1 MSAPAALSILLLV
14 PEYPPDSIGGGGVV
28 FEALRREYAK
38 RHTVT
43 VLSGSAGARTDP
55 AMDRAD
61 GVTRVPELPIPRAHR
76 YLATTLPPTPAGVSR
91 ILRTVRDVDVV
102 HAHGFGFPVVDVGI
116 RLAARRG
123 IPVLH
128 TLHGFPVSQ
137 TKRGVVIRNA
147 FKAYHRFSGF
157 PALRRAQVHTAV
169 SPAVSALYEQ
179 RYRLAVTTIPNGVD
193 LPEEEAWPL
202 LDSLASE
209 GRPLVVSVGRLEW
222 LKGMDTLIR
231 ALPLIEDDL
240 RPRVVF
246 VGRDHGAGA
255 SLRRLAESLGVD
267 DLCSFTGAQSRGRV
281 ARAYRSAQACVVASL
296 TEAFPAVPL
305 EAMLAGT
312 ALVSSR
318 LPTIAA
324 YAVEGTNCEMFTPGD
339 EKELAVKLS
348 RVLSNP
354 DLRQRFAQ
362 EGSLVVRRFEWSSV
376 AAEYEHLMADL
387 VAASGS

>member
-1 MSAPAALSILLLV
+1 M
-14 PEYPPDSIGGGGVV
+14 
-28 FEALRREYAK
+28 
-38 RHTVT
+38 
-43 VLSGSAGARTDP
+43 
-55 AMDRAD
+55 D
-61 GVTRVPELPIPRAHR
+61 GVTRVSELPVPRAYR
-76 YLATTLPPTPAGVSR
+76 YLATTLPPTPVGVSR
-91 ILRTVRDVDVV
+91 ILRTIRDVDVV
-102 HAHGFGFPVVDVGI
+102 HAHGFGFPVVDIGI
-116 RLAARRG
+116 RLAARRE

-137 TKRGVVIRNA
+137 TKRGVVIKNA
-147 FKAYHRFSGF
+147 FRAYHRFSGY

-169 SPAVSALYEQ
+169 SPTVSDMYER
-179 RYRLAVTTIPNGVD
+179 RYRVRVTTIQNGVD
-193 LPEEEAWPL
+193 LPEEEGWPL
-202 LDSLASE
+202 LDSLTSD
-209 GRPLVVSVGRLEW
+209 GRPLVVCVGRLEW

-231 ALPLIEDDL
+231 ALPLIEEEL

-255 SLRRLAESLGVD
+255 SLRGLAESLGVD

-281 ARAYRSAQACVVASL
+281 ARAYRSAHACVVASL

-318 LPTIAA
+318 LPAIAT

-339 EKELAVKLS
+339 EKELAVKLA

-362 EGSLVVRRFEWSSV
+362 EGPLVARRFEWSSV
-376 AAEYEHLMADL
+376 AAEYEQLFADL
-387 VAASGS
+387 LAASGS